1 MRTNNQNKETTDKK
15 QVSSR
20 SKATTD
26 KEQVNSRS
34 KTEHD
39 KEQASSP
46 KAIVVTGLSKQY
58 PDKTA
63 VDNISFS
70 VDKGSIFSLLGVNGA
85 GKTTTIKMLC
95 GLTRPTGG
103 EAYVLSHS
111 IHTEL
116 DEVKKLVNISPQ
128 DTSVA
133 SRLTVRENLEFIAG
147 IYGADR
153 KKQREKADEM
163 IQYFHLQEVADR
175 RAKVLSGGW
184 QRKLSIAMALIT
196 EPQIIFLDE
205 PTLGL
210 DVLARRELWEVI
222 RRMKEKITIILTTHY
237 MEEAESLSDK
247 VAVMVDGQI
256 KAMGSVEE
264 LKEQT
269 GADNLEEAFVR
280 IAQETSV
287 RIAQEAFVCIAQE
300 GGARS

>member
-1 MRTNNQNKETTDKK
+1 MKTNNQNKETTDKGQVSCRSK
-15 QVSSR
+15 ETTDKGQVSSR
-20 SKATTD
+20 SKEAP
-26 KEQVNSRS
+26 
-34 KTEHD
+34 D
-39 KEQASSP
+39 KEQANSP
-46 KAIVVTGLSKQY
+46 KAIVVTGLSRQY

-103 EAYVLSHS
+103 EAYVLSHN

-147 IYGADR
+147 IYGAGR

-280 IAQETSV
+280 IAQE
-287 RIAQEAFVCIAQE
+287 

>member
-1 MRTNNQNKETTDKK
+1 MRTNNQNKETTDKE

-20 SKATTD
+20 SKEAP
-26 KEQVNSRS
+26 
-34 KTEHD
+34 D
-39 KEQASSP
+39 KEQADSP

-63 VDNISFS
+63 VDNIFFS

-103 EAYVLSHS
+103 EAYVLSHN

-116 DEVKKLVNISPQ
+116 GEVKKLVNISPQ

-133 SRLTVRENLEFIAG
+133 SRLTVQENLEFIAG

-287 RIAQEAFVCIAQE
+287 RIAQEAFVRIAQE

>member
-1 MRTNNQNKETTDKK
+1 MSTNNQNKETTDKE

-20 SKATTD
+20 SKETT
-26 KEQVNSRS
+26 
-34 KTEHD
+34 D

-70 VDKGSIFSLLGVNGA
+70 VDKDSIFSLLGVNGA

-103 EAYVLSHS
+103 EAYVLSHN

-175 RAKVLSGGW
+175 RAKVLSGGE
-184 QRKLSIAMALIT
+184 KAFVAIALYFAILKVHPTPFCVMDEIEAA
-196 EPQIIFLDE
+196 LDE
-205 PTLGL
+205 AN
-210 DVLARRELWEVI
+210 VVRYARYMRRIAGKTQFIVI
-222 RRMKEKITIILTTHY
+222 THRRGT
-237 MEEAESLSDK
+237 MEEADVLYGVTMQEKGVSRILTINLNDMAK
-247 VAVMVDGQI
+247 ELHI
-256 KAMGSVEE
+256 K
-264 LKEQT
+264 
-269 GADNLEEAFVR
+269 
-280 IAQETSV
+280 
-287 RIAQEAFVCIAQE
+287 
-300 GGARS
+300 

>member
-1 MRTNNQNKETTDKK
+1 MRTNNQNKETTDKE

-20 SKATTD
+20 SKETT
-26 KEQVNSRS
+26 
-34 KTEHD
+34 D

-70 VDKGSIFSLLGVNGA
+70 VDKDSIFSLLGVNGA

-103 EAYVLSHS
+103 EAYVLSHN

-133 SRLTVRENLEFIAG
+133 SRLTVRENLEFIAV

-264 LKEQT
+264 LKEQA

-280 IAQETSV
+280 IAQE
-287 RIAQEAFVCIAQE
+287 

>member
-1 MRTNNQNKETTDKK
+1 MKTNNQN
-15 QVSSR
+15 
-20 SKATTD
+20 KATTD
-26 KEQVNSRS
+26 KEQVSSQS
-34 KTEHD
+34 KEAPD
-39 KEQASSP
+39 KEQADSP

-103 EAYVLSHS
+103 EAYVLSHD

-116 DEVKKLVNISPQ
+116 GEVKKLVNISPQ

-175 RAKVLSGGW
+175 RANVLSGGW

-247 VAVMVDGQI
+247 VAVMVDGRI

-280 IAQETSV
+280 IAQE
-287 RIAQEAFVCIAQE
+287 
-300 GGARS
+300 GGAHS

>member
-1 MRTNNQNKETTDKK
+1 MKTNNQNKETTDKK
-15 QVSSR
+15 QVSCR
-20 SKATTD
+20 SKETTD
-26 KEQVNSRS
+26 KEQV
-34 KTEHD
+34 
-39 KEQASSP
+39 SSP
-46 KAIVVTGLSKQY
+46 KAIVVTGLSRQY

-103 EAYVLSHS
+103 EAYVLSHN

-147 IYGADR
+147 IYGAGR

-264 LKEQT
+264 LKEQA

-280 IAQETSV
+280 IAQE
-287 RIAQEAFVCIAQE
+287 

>member
-1 MRTNNQNKETTDKK
+1 MKTNNQNKETTDKE

-20 SKATTD
+20 SKETTD
-26 KEQVNSRS
+26 KEQAN
-34 KTEHD
+34 
-39 KEQASSP
+39 SP
-46 KAIVVTGLSKQY
+46 KAIVVTGLSRQY
-58 PDKTA
+58 PGKTA

-103 EAYVLSHS
+103 EAYVLSHN
-111 IHTEL
+111 IYTEL

-163 IQYFHLQEVADR
+163 IQYFHLQEVTDR
-175 RAKVLSGGW
+175 RTKVLSGGW

-264 LKEQT
+264 LKEQA

-280 IAQETSV
+280 IAQE
-287 RIAQEAFVCIAQE
+287 

>member
-1 MRTNNQNKETTDKK
+1 MRTNNQNKETTDKGQVSCRSKETTDKK

-20 SKATTD
+20 SKEAP
-26 KEQVNSRS
+26 
-34 KTEHD
+34 D
-39 KEQASSP
+39 KEQANSP
-46 KAIVVTGLSKQY
+46 KAIVVTGLSRQY
-58 PDKTA
+58 PGKTA

-103 EAYVLSHS
+103 EAYALSHN

-147 IYGADR
+147 IYGAGR

-280 IAQETSV
+280 IAQE
-287 RIAQEAFVCIAQE
+287 

>member
-1 MRTNNQNKETTDKK
+1 MKINNQN
-15 QVSSR
+15 
-20 SKATTD
+20 KATTD

-63 VDNISFS
+63 VDSISFS

-287 RIAQEAFVCIAQE
+287 RIAQEAFVRIAQE

>member
-1 MRTNNQNKETTDKK
+1 MKTNNQN
-15 QVSSR
+15 
-20 SKATTD
+20 KATTD
-26 KEQVNSRS
+26 KEQVSSRS
-34 KTEHD
+34 KETTD

-103 EAYVLSHS
+103 EAYVLSHN

-247 VAVMVDGQI
+247 VAVMVDGRI

-269 GADNLEEAFVR
+269 GADNLEEAFVC

>member
-1 MRTNNQNKETTDKK
+1 MRTNNQNKETTDKE
-15 QVSSR
+15 QVSCR
-20 SKATTD
+20 SKETTD
-26 KEQVNSRS
+26 KEQAN
-34 KTEHD
+34 
-39 KEQASSP
+39 SP
-46 KAIVVTGLSKQY
+46 KAIVVTGLSRQY

-103 EAYVLSHS
+103 EAYVLSHN

-287 RIAQEAFVCIAQE
+287 RIAQEAFVRIAQE

>member
-1 MRTNNQNKETTDKK
+1 MKINNQN
-15 QVSSR
+15 
-20 SKATTD
+20 KATTD

-95 GLTRPTGG
+95 GLTRPTDG
-103 EAYVLSHS
+103 EAYVLSHN

>member
-1 MRTNNQNKETTDKK
+1 MRTN
-15 QVSSR
+15 
-20 SKATTD
+20 
-26 KEQVNSRS
+26 
-34 KTEHD
+34 
-39 KEQASSP
+39 

-63 VDNISFS
+63 VDSISFS

-103 EAYVLSHS
+103 EAYVLSHD

-116 DEVKKLVNISPQ
+116 DEVKKVVNISPQ

-247 VAVMVDGQI
+247 VAVMVDGRI

-287 RIAQEAFVCIAQE
+287 RIAQEAFVRIAQE

>member
-1 MRTNNQNKETTDKK
+1 MKTNNQNKETTDKGQVSCRSK
-15 QVSSR
+15 ETTDKGQVSSR
-20 SKATTD
+20 SKETT
-26 KEQVNSRS
+26 
-34 KTEHD
+34 D

-46 KAIVVTGLSKQY
+46 KAIIVTGLSRQY

-247 VAVMVDGQI
+247 VAVMVDGRI

-280 IAQETSV
+280 IAQE
-287 RIAQEAFVCIAQE
+287 

>member
-1 MRTNNQNKETTDKK
+1 MRTNNQNKGTTDKEQVSCRSKETTDKG

-20 SKATTD
+20 SKEAP
-26 KEQVNSRS
+26 
-34 KTEHD
+34 D
-39 KEQASSP
+39 KEQANSP
-46 KAIVVTGLSKQY
+46 KAIVVTGLSRQY

-103 EAYVLSHS
+103 EAYVLSHN

-280 IAQETSV
+280 IAQE
-287 RIAQEAFVCIAQE
+287 

>member
-1 MRTNNQNKETTDKK
+1 MKTNNQD
-15 QVSSR
+15 
-20 SKATTD
+20 KATTD
-26 KEQVNSRS
+26 KEQVSSRS
-34 KTEHD
+34 KETTD

-103 EAYVLSHS
+103 EAYVLSHD
-111 IHTEL
+111 IYTEL
-116 DEVKKLVNISPQ
+116 GEVKKLVNISPQ

-247 VAVMVDGQI
+247 VAVMVDGRI

-280 IAQETSV
+280 IAQE
-287 RIAQEAFVCIAQE
+287 

>member
-1 MRTNNQNKETTDKK
+1 MRINNQNKETTDKGQVSCRSKETTDKK

-20 SKATTD
+20 SKEAP
-26 KEQVNSRS
+26 
-34 KTEHD
+34 D
-39 KEQASSP
+39 KEQANSP
-46 KAIVVTGLSKQY
+46 KAIVVTGLSRQY

-103 EAYVLSHS
+103 EAYVLSHN

-280 IAQETSV
+280 IAQE
-287 RIAQEAFVCIAQE
+287 

>member
-1 MRTNNQNKETTDKK
+1 MKTNNQNKETTDKE

-20 SKATTD
+20 SKETT
-26 KEQVNSRS
+26 
-34 KTEHD
+34 D

-63 VDNISFS
+63 VDSISFS

-103 EAYVLSHS
+103 EAYVLSHN

-116 DEVKKLVNISPQ
+116 GEVKKLVNISPQ

-133 SRLTVRENLEFIAG
+133 SRLTVQENLEFIAG

-247 VAVMVDGQI
+247 VAVMVDGRI

-280 IAQETSV
+280 IAQET
-287 RIAQEAFVCIAQE
+287 FVCIAQE

>member
-1 MRTNNQNKETTDKK
+1 MKTNNQNKE
-15 QVSSR
+15 
-20 SKATTD
+20 TTD

-39 KEQASSP
+39 KEQVSSP

-85 GKTTTIKMLC
+85 GKTTTIKILC

-103 EAYVLSHS
+103 EAYVLSHN

-116 DEVKKLVNISPQ
+116 DEAKKLVNISPQ

-247 VAVMVDGQI
+247 VAVMVDGRI

-287 RIAQEAFVCIAQE
+287 RIAQE